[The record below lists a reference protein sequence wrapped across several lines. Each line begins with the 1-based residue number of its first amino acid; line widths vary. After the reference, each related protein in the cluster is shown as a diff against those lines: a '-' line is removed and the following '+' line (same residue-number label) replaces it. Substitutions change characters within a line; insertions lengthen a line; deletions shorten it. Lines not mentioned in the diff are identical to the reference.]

1 MLSWILEERNLGILQ
16 LNFLEVHN
24 QTMSEN
30 SKEVGW
36 IVFRALSYSSEMERD
51 HREPELALGEKL
63 LKLDRDQ
70 QKYEIEAFIKGF

>member
-1 MLSWILEERNLGILQ
+1 MWFLLSLFFVHLNPEPRSILGKW
-16 LNFLEVHN
+16 V
-24 QTMSEN
+24 QTGTLPL
-30 SKEVGW
+30 GW

>member
-1 MLSWILEERNLGILQ
+1 
-16 LNFLEVHN
+16 
-24 QTMSEN
+24 MSEN

-36 IVFRALSYSSEMERD
+36 IVFRSQ
-51 HREPELALGEKL
+51 PELALGEKL

>member
-1 MLSWILEERNLGILQ
+1 
-16 LNFLEVHN
+16 
-24 QTMSEN
+24 MSEN

-36 IVFRALSYSSEMERD
+36 IVFRVLSYSSEMERD